1 MVEFLDSFISI
12 NSVIWLF
19 LVAFMLHDFEEIIR
33 IEPWFRRHQPSI
45 YRKVPRRFR
54 NTLDSFSRMTAPQ
67 FSVAVCLEFVVFVP
81 CTFMAA
87 EHGSYLLFLGFN
99 AVMLLHVFMHI
110 GQAVFV
116 RMLVPG
122 VVTSV
127 LIILPY
133 TIYVFYRLLS
143 EKLITLT
150 DIGLSLPLGLLL
162 IPILLLGH
170 KAGEKL
176 VPNS

>member
-99 AVMLLHVFMHI
+99 AVMLLHVFY
-110 GQAVFV
+110 A
-116 RMLVPG
+116 
-122 VVTSV
+122 
-127 LIILPY
+127 
-133 TIYVFYRLLS
+133 YRS
-143 EKLITLT
+143 GRIRKNAGAGSGYECPHHP
-150 DIGLSLPLGLLL
+150 SLYDLCFFTGC
-162 IPILLLGH
+162 
-170 KAGEKL
+170 
-176 VPNS
+176 